1 MTLSVTTLASF
12 DSETTDASGH
22 QRVGEVHA

>member
-1 MTLSVTTLASF
+1 MILSVTTLAPF

-22 QRVGEVHA
+22 QPVGEVHA